1 MSNAPRKRAA
11 PARNGKVVRVAPTSN
26 GKGQPLTDREA
37 RRQAVS
43 AATKLFIELHREA
56 LKDLERY

>member
-11 PARNGKVVRVAPTSN
+11 PARNGKVVRAAPTSN
-26 GKGQPLTDREA
+26 GKGQPLSDREA
-37 RRQAVS
+37 RRKAVDL
-43 AATKLFIELHREA
+43 ATRLFIELHRDA